1 MRCTVVAIGPR
12 GDVQP
17 MLALGAGL
25 RDAGVHVS
33 FATHAEFA
41 DQVRAHG
48 LELRVLRG
56 DAALFFG
63 GAAGVAMRDRL
74 ADPRA
79 FRRFFNSY
87 LLPFYDT
94 LLREVSEACLDA
106 DVVIGWP
113 WTRFLT
119 SLADRLRIPVFVA
132 CPYPPLHLPTTTFAN
147 PFQSVPADADAA
159 AIRRSWR
166 LGYPALQMGDASLN
180 RWRRETLGLPPI
192 GWREDLR
199 RLRRLPHLLGFSPA
213 VLPRPR
219 DWAPWVDVTGFW
231 FADVPADYAPP
242 PELRAFLDAGPP
254 PVAIGF
260 SSQVVR
266 DGDALARAV
275 VDGVAQA
282 GVRAVL
288 LGGYGALARVA
299 PTAQLCP
306 VPSVPHAWLFPRMA
320 AVVHHGGSGSTA
332 EALRVGVPNMAVP
345 FGYDQPLWG
354 GRLAALGVGPAP
366 IPASALTADT
376 LAAALRR
383 LTTDAGMRRS
393 ARALGGVI
401 RAEDGV
407 GRAVRVVI
415 DAGGMSLSS

>member
-1 MRCTVVAIGPR
+1 MRCTLVAIGPR

-25 RDAGVHVS
+25 RAAGVHVS
-33 FATHAEFA
+33 VATHAEFA

-48 LELRVLRG
+48 LELRVLQG

-63 GAAGVAMRDRL
+63 GAAGVAIRDRL
-74 ADPRA
+74 ADARA

-94 LLREVSEACLDA
+94 LLREVSDACADA

-119 SLADRLRIPVFVA
+119 SIADRFRIPVFVA
-132 CPYPPLHLPTTTFAN
+132 SAYPPLHLPTTAFPN
-147 PFQSVPADADAA
+147 PFQSTSAIADAA
-159 AIRRSWR
+159 SIRRSWR
-166 LGYPALQMGDASLN
+166 LAYPALQMGDASLN
-180 RWRRETLGLPPI
+180 RWRQQTLGLPPI

-213 VLPRPR
+213 VLPRPA

-231 FADVPADYAPP
+231 FADAAADYTPP

-266 DGDALARAV
+266 DGEALARAV
-275 VDGVAQA
+275 IDGVGQS
-282 GVRAVL
+282 GLRAVL

-299 PTAQLCP
+299 PTAQVCP
-306 VPSVPHAWLFPRMA
+306 VPSVPHAWLFPRVA

-332 EALRVGVPNMAVP
+332 EALRAGVPNMAVP

-354 GRLAALGVGPAP
+354 ARLAALGVGPAP
-366 IPASALTADT
+366 IAASALTADA
-376 LAAALRR
+376 LAAALRQ
-383 LTTDAGMRRS
+383 LTTDAGMGT
-393 ARALGGVI
+393 RAAAVGKVI
-401 RAEDGV
+401 RSEDGV
-407 GRAVRVVI
+407 GRAVRMVLA
-415 DAGGMSLSS
+415 D

>member
-1 MRCTVVAIGPR
+1 MRCTLLAIGPR

-25 RDAGVHVS
+25 RDAGVQVC
-33 FATHAEFA
+33 FATHADFA

-48 LELRVLRG
+48 LELHVLSG
-56 DAALFFG
+56 DAAMFFG
-63 GAAGVAMRDRL
+63 GAAGVAIRDRL
-74 ADPRA
+74 ADARA
-79 FRRFFNSY
+79 FRQFFNNY
-87 LLPFYDT
+87 LLTFYDT
-94 LLREVSEACLDA
+94 LLREVSEACRHA

-119 SLADRLRIPVFVA
+119 SLADWLRIPVLVA
-132 CPYPPLHLPTTTFAN
+132 CPYPPLHLPTVDFPN
-147 PFQSVPADADAA
+147 PFQPAPAVADAA

-166 LGYPALQMGDASLN
+166 LAYPALQMGDASLN
-180 RWRRETLGLPPI
+180 RWRRDTLGLGPI

-231 FADVPADYAPP
+231 LAEAAADYEPP
-242 PELRAFLDAGPP
+242 PALRAFLAAGPP

-266 DGDALARAV
+266 DGDRLARAV
-275 VDGVAQA
+275 TEGVVQA
-282 GVRAVL
+282 GLRAVL
-288 LGGYGALARVA
+288 LGGYGALSRVEPSA
-299 PTAQLCP
+299 NLCP
-306 VPSVPHAWLFPRMA
+306 VPSVPYQWLFPRTA

-332 EALRVGVPNMAVP
+332 EALRSGVPNMAVP

-354 GRLAALGVGPAP
+354 ARLAALGVGPAP
-366 IPASALTADT
+366 IAADALTADL
-376 LAAALRR
+376 LAAALRQ
-383 LTTDAGMRRS
+383 LTTDTGMGRS
-393 ARALGGVI
+393 ARELAGII
-401 RAEDGV
+401 RSEDGV
-407 GRAVRVVI
+407 GRAVRAVI
-415 DAGGMSLSS
+415 GAAARR